1 MTMLT
6 SRAESEG
13 MSSDDSSN
21 YAAPNASQP
30 DPVQNTGNPA
40 PAAAINQE
48 EDDLPF

>member
-13 MSSDDSSN
+13 MSSDDSAN
-21 YAAPNASQP
+21 YGAPAASQP
-30 DPVQNTGNPA
+30 APAQNTGNPS
-40 PAAAINQE
+40 PAAGVNQE